1 VASITTWTRLE
12 SDTAPS
18 DQNFDAAVRDRL
30 LSVGAQARV
39 HDPLWLLGRQW
50 QFGEFQGED
59 AGSPIQAEVRIAS
72 SPLTAYTPSLPAT
85 GSKSAGQIYPRD
97 GVSNAPIVPLEALV
111 EAERV
116 RFDDRP
122 SLRQAAE
129 AGLRFGRMLVDA
141 GFLRYRAAFV
151 KAYPFP
157 VVPERDL
164 DPASAVLQR
173 IVAGRAVDGVALRLQ
188 LRTNNPPG
196 STRAFV
202 LPPTPGVSVADRPL
216 MATVLQGWL
225 AWYEAGLITEPA
237 GTASW
242 ASERMEYRFAVAAPP
257 LPGEQEAVLVAP
269 SYRGELDW
277 HSFDRLAGSTGTSL
291 GATGSARTLPAMKM
305 IPAAVRYPG
314 MPSSRFWEFEDARV
328 DLGAVEVQP
337 GDVVRLVLLE
347 FSLAYGNDWFVVPIE
362 LVTGTLSRV
371 AGLDVVDTFGERR
384 TIAAA
389 SEGEPGKR
397 SRLFRLATPG
407 SDATGDAL
415 LLPPILGPSLESTP
429 VEQVRFARDEMANL
443 VWAIERSVES
453 PAGTPL
459 DLRRAEPA
467 PPITVGADNGN
478 LEYELMSR
486 LPRYWLP
493 LMPSAPTAAPPLKL
507 MLGAAL
513 VDGVVQTPSPQG
525 RIVPPD
531 LSLAAEEVSRDG
543 VDVARLYRY
552 ARWVDGSTRLWAARR
567 RRPASGE
574 VSSALRY
581 DFLVR
586 SS

>member
-1 VASITTWTRLE
+1 
-12 SDTAPS
+12 
-18 DQNFDAAVRDRL
+18 
-30 LSVGAQARV
+30 
-39 HDPLWLLGRQW
+39 
-50 QFGEFQGED
+50 
-59 AGSPIQAEVRIAS
+59 
-72 SPLTAYTPSLPAT
+72 
-85 GSKSAGQIYPRD
+85 
-97 GVSNAPIVPLEALV
+97 V

-337 GDVVRLVLLE
+337 GDVVRLLLLE

-493 LMPSAPTAAPPLKL
+493 LIPPDATAAPPLKL

>member
-1 VASITTWTRLE
+1 VPSITTWTRLE
-12 SDTAPS
+12 PDTAPS
-18 DQNFDAAVRDRL
+18 NQNYDATVRDQL
-30 LSVGAQARV
+30 LAVGAQARV

-72 SPLTAYTPSLPAT
+72 SPLTAYTPSLPIA
-85 GSKSAGQIYPRD
+85 GSKTAGQPYPRD
-97 GVSNAPIVPLEALV
+97 AVSNAPLAPLEALV

-116 RFDDRP
+116 RNEDQL
-122 SLRQAAE
+122 SLRLAAE
-129 AGLRFGRMLVDA
+129 AGLRFGRMLIDA
-141 GFLRYRAAFV
+141 GFLRYKAAWV

-157 VVPERDL
+157 VVPESDL
-164 DPASAVLQR
+164 DPASGVLQR
-173 IVAGRAVDGVALRLQ
+173 IVAGRAVDPVALRRQ

-196 STRAFV
+196 STRPFV
-202 LPPTPGVSVADRPL
+202 LPPAPGVSVADRPL
-216 MATVLQGWL
+216 MTTVLQGWL
-225 AWYEAGLITEPA
+225 AWYEAGLVSEPVGITP
-237 GTASW
+237 W
-242 ASERMEYRFAVAAPP
+242 VPERMEYRFAVAAPP
-257 LPGEQEAVLVAP
+257 LPGEQESVLVAP
-269 SYRGELDW
+269 SYGGELDW

-291 GATGSARTLPAMKM
+291 GATGAAQTLPPVTI

-337 GDVVRLVLLE
+337 GDAARLLLLE
-347 FSLAYGNDWFVVPIE
+347 FSLAYGNDWFIVPIE
-362 LVTGTLSRV
+362 LVTGTISRV
-371 AGLDVVDTFGERR
+371 AGLDVVDTFGQRR

-389 SEGEPGKR
+389 NEGDPGRR

-407 SDATGDAL
+407 GDTTSDAL
-415 LLPPILGPSLESTP
+415 FLPPVLGPSLESIP
-429 VEQVRFARDEMANL
+429 IEQVRFARDETANL

-453 PAGTPL
+453 PAGRPL
-459 DLRRAEPA
+459 ELRRAEPA
-467 PPITVGADNGN
+467 PPSPVSADSPN
-478 LEYELMSR
+478 LEYRLMSA

-493 LMPSAPTAAPPLKL
+493 LVPSDPAAKPPLKL
-507 MLGAAL
+507 VLGSAL
-513 VDGVVQTPSPQG
+513 VDGVIRSPSPQG
-525 RIVPPD
+525 RVVPPD
-531 LSLAAEEVSRDG
+531 LSLAAEEVPRDG
-543 VDVARLYRY
+543 LDVARLYRH
-552 ARWVDGSTRLWAARR
+552 ARWVDGSTRVWAARR